1 MTNCEVCGNLVPEA
15 NAFCTSCGAK
25 LPVPDSAEIPAACA
39 APGGADADL
48 LTWERKIP
56 LITNPFLVLQC
67 IAIPLGIGVFLGL
80 VFWLITGA
88 REMLLMFVVLGG
100 FLALVFLLVMLILQ
114 IVTGGGLLTTFY
126 ISSEGVAHKAGS
138 LTGTLNR
145 AATAGSVLM
154 GSAGGTGAGLLARS
168 QECNVLEWNNVRYIT
183 VYPSV
188 RSLVFRSPLLMSPV
202 VLYCTEENFT
212 RVIAMAGKYA
222 PAIATRNLIS

>member
-1 MTNCEVCGNLVPEA
+1 MTDCEVCGNLVPEA

-25 LPVPDSAEIPAACA
+25 IPAPDSAEMPAACA

-56 LITNPFLVLQC
+56 LITNPYLVLQC

-100 FLALVFLLVMLILQ
+100 FLALVFLVVMLILQ

-145 AATAGSVLM
+145 AAAAGSVLL
-154 GSAGGTGAGLLARS
+154 GSVGGTGAGLLARS

-188 RSLVFRSPLLMSPV
+188 RSLVFRSPFLMSPV
-202 VLYCTEENFT
+202 VLYCT
-212 RVIAMAGKYA
+212 
-222 PAIATRNLIS
+222 

>member
-1 MTNCEVCGNLVPEA
+1 MVPEE
-15 NAFCTSCGAK
+15 NAFCTSCGAH
-25 LPVPDSAEIPAACA
+25 LPVPDAAEKPAACA
-39 APGGADADL
+39 AHDGVDADL
-48 LTWERKIP
+48 LSWERKIP

-67 IAIPLGIGVFLGL
+67 ITIPLGIGVFLGL
-80 VFWLITGA
+80 VFWLITDA
-88 REMLLMFVVLGG
+88 REMLLVFVVLGG
-100 FLALVFLLVMLILQ
+100 FLALVFLFVMLILQ

-154 GSAGGTGAGLLARS
+154 GSVGGTGAGLLAQS
-168 QECNVLEWNNVRYIT
+168 QECNVLEWNNVRYVT
-183 VYPSV
+183 VYRSV

-202 VLYCTEENFT
+202 VLYCTEENFS

-222 PAIATRNLIS
+222 PSIATRNLIS